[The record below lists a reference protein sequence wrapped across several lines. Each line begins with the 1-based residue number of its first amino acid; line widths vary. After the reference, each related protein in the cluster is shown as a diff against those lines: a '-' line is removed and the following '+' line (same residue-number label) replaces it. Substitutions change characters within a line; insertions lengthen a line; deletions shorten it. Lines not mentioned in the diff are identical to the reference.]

1 MAIRYVYPL
10 RLESGKEYIMYSHI
24 LCGTVLGVEGVDINV
39 EVDVSNG
46 LPMFEMVGYLGSEVK
61 EARERVRT
69 ALKNSGFSL
78 PAKRITVNLSPANIH
93 KAGTA
98 FDLAIALAI
107 LITIEDIPGDFF
119 KDCIVIGEL
128 GLNGEVRP
136 VNGILPMLS
145 SANEKGITK
154 ALIPLDNVYE
164 GGVVTGM
171 TVYGATDLANVVRL
185 IRGEDSDI
193 VPFHQD
199 VNTLFNEQKV
209 DGPDFA
215 SVAGQTFTKRALEI
229 AAAGFHNILMVGPPG
244 AGKSMLAKCLP
255 SILPPLTLKE
265 SIEIT
270 KIYSVKGLLKEGQ
283 ALITTRPFRS
293 PHHTLSSR
301 ALTGGGS
308 NPLPGEMSLAHNAV
322 LFLDELPEFSRESLE
337 VMRQP
342 LEDKKVTI
350 SRVSASYTFPAD
362 FMLVAAMNPC
372 PCGYYPDRKKCR
384 CSDGQIRKY
393 LGRISQPM
401 LDRIDMCVETKAV
414 SYRELRSKAKEEPS
428 EVIRERVINAI
439 NIQKERYKN
448 IGICFNSQLEAKQID
463 EYCPL
468 KNREE
473 EFLMTAVDQY
483 NLSARALHRILK
495 VSRTIADMKEHDR
508 ILEDDLAEALMFHNG
523 NLKFWNE

>member
-1 MAIRYVYPL
+1 
-10 RLESGKEYIMYSHI
+10 MYSHI
-24 LCGTVLGVEGVDINV
+24 LSGTVLGVEGFDINV

-69 ALKNSGFSL
+69 ALKNSDFTL

-107 LITIEDIPGDFF
+107 LTAIEDIPDDFL
-119 KDCIVIGEL
+119 KDTIVIGEL
-128 GLNGEVRP
+128 ALNGEIRP
-136 VNGILPMLS
+136 VNGVLPMLS
-145 SANEKGITK
+145 SAKLKGVKK
-154 ALIPLDNVYE
+154 AIIPYENVYE
-164 GGVVTGM
+164 GGVVDGI
-171 TVYGATDLANVVRL
+171 TVYGATKLSEVVKL
-185 IRGEDSDI
+185 VKGEDSEI
-193 VPFHQD
+193 KAFHQD
-199 VNTLFNEQKV
+199 IEELFLNTEN
-209 DGPDFA
+209 DGPDF
-215 SVAGQTFTKRALEI
+215 SEIRGQAFTKRGLEI

-255 SILPPLTLKE
+255 SILPPLSLKE

-270 KIYSVKGLLKEGQ
+270 KIYSVKGLLNKGQ
-283 ALITTRPFRS
+283 SLITKRPFRS

-322 LFLDELPEFSRESLE
+322 LFLDELPEFSREALE

-372 PCGYYPDRKKCR
+372 PCGYFPDRKKCR
-384 CSDGQIRKY
+384 CTDAQIRKY
-393 LGRISQPM
+393 LSKISQPM
-401 LDRIDMCVETKAV
+401 LDRMDMCVETKPV
-414 SYRELRSKAKEEPS
+414 SYNELRSDTKEES
-428 EVIRERVINAI
+428 SLEIRNRVIKAI
-439 NIQKERYKN
+439 KIQKERYKN
-448 IGICFNSQLEAKQID
+448 YDLCFNSQLNTKQIEEFCKLGKAEEAFFMKAAKQYD
-463 EYCPL
+463 
-468 KNREE
+468 
-473 EFLMTAVDQY
+473 
-483 NLSARALHRILK
+483 LSARAINRVLK
-495 VSRTIADMKEHDR
+495 VSRTIADMNDSSDIRE
-508 ILEDDLAEALMFHNG
+508 EDLCEALIYHNG
-523 NLKFWNE
+523 NLKFWKE